1 MVYHSRS
8 KDGDHRP
15 PVGHVIN
22 SSLAENKNGR
32 LRLLSFN
39 IQVGIQTE
47 SFHHYLTRG
56 WQHFLPSAKRVPQL
70 DRIAR
75 LLADYDVVALQETDG
90 GSLRSGFVNQVEYLA
105 RAARFPY
112 WYLQRNRDLGLFAQ
126 HGNGLL
132 SRPVP
137 EYIEDH
143 KLPGKI
149 PGRGAILC
157 CLRSGKDSLA
167 LVVVHLSL
175 GTRDRFKQ
183 LAYLRE
189 IIADYKH
196 VILMGDMNTQLHR
209 LLQNSPLKN
218 ADLRSPAAGVKTYPS
233 WRPTF
238 SLDHILI
245 SPELSVNH
253 AAAVDCNLSDHLPL
267 AVEIS
272 LPYPCAVDH

>member
-1 MVYHSRS
+1 MQYLDRS
-8 KDGDHRP
+8 DRSGDS
-15 PVGHVIN
+15 PVGHDIN
-22 SSLAENKNGR
+22 PPIADKKNNR

-47 SFHHYLTRG
+47 SFRHYLTRG
-56 WQHFLPSAKRVPQL
+56 WQHFLPSTRRVPQL
-70 DRIAR
+70 DRIAS

-90 GSLRSGFVNQVEYLA
+90 GSLRSGFVNQVKYLA
-105 RAARFPY
+105 DAAGFPY
-112 WYLQRNRDLGLFAQ
+112 WYLQRNRDLGLLAQ

-132 SRPVP
+132 SRFVP

-157 CLRSGKDSLA
+157 CLRSGEESLA

-175 GTRDRFKQ
+175 GSRARLKQ
-183 LAYLRE
+183 LAYVRE

-196 VILMGDMNTQLHR
+196 VVLMGDMNTQLHR
-209 LLQNSPLKN
+209 LMGHSPLKYAN
-218 ADLRSPAAGVKTYPS
+218 LHSPAEEIKTYPS

-238 SLDHILI
+238 SLDHILL
-245 SPELSVNH
+245 SPELFVNH
-253 AAAVDCNLSDHLPL
+253 AVAIDCNLSDHLP
-267 AVEIS
+267 V
-272 LPYPCAVDH
+272 AVDISIPSQPVH